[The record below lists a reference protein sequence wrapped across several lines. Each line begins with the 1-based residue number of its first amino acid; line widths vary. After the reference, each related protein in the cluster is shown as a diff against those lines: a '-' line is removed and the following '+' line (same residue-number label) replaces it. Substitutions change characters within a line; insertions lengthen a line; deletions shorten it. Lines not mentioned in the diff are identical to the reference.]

1 MKIIILGQ
9 PRSGKSTLANI
20 LNNELDIPILCTD
33 KYRQEWG
40 YHEPWKGYDTEI
52 APQRQQEFYD
62 KLNKLY
68 NSYENVI
75 LEGSAI
81 NPKDRGLFVYDA
93 IVLLGKNISAEE
105 MLENTRKYDQDCWT
119 TKRDDE
125 YLLKLF
131 ADYLHYSK
139 IWQKQNKE
147 IYIDTTD
154 FHVGIKNAKKSIFQQ
169 LEDINEKDSPK

>member
-105 MLENTRKYDQDCWT
+105 MLENTRKYD
-119 TKRDDE
+119 
-125 YLLKLF
+125 
-131 ADYLHYSK
+131 HYSK